1 MNENENLFEAEVP
14 AAQESTLPKTDDAAE
29 NFEAILEAVLFA
41 AGHPVSYMQLSSL
54 FGLAPAYISERV
66 HRYADEYN
74 AALDNRGILMLAF
87 DDACQ
92 LCTKEQ
98 FLPYIREALGI
109 RRSGTLSNSS
119 IEVLAVIAYNQPVT
133 RAYIDA
139 VRGVDSAYAVSSLL
153 ERGLIHSIGRLDAPG
168 RPMLYGTTD
177 DFLRCFGLA
186 SLTELPGVST
196 AEADELFERLKKK
209 VNAFDA
215 VAENQISIM
224 DVMEE
229 EGKPAPKEQ
238 A

>member
-1 MNENENLFEAEVP
+1 MNENETLFETEAP
-14 AAQESTLPKTDDAAE
+14 QAQESTLPRTDDAAE

-54 FGLAPAYISERV
+54 FGMAPAYISERV
-66 HRYADEYN
+66 HQYADEYN
-74 AALDNRGILMLAF
+74 AALENRGILMLAF

-177 DFLRCFGLA
+177 DFLRCFGLS

-224 DVMEE
+224 DVMDEDAKD
-229 EGKPAPKEQ
+229 KPQE
-238 A
+238 

>member
-1 MNENENLFEAEVP
+1 MNETLLDTENTSGVG
-14 AAQESTLPKTDDAAE
+14 STLPTTEDAAE

-54 FGLAPAYISERV
+54 FGMAPAYISERV
-66 HRYADEYN
+66 HKYAEEYN
-74 AALDNRGILMLAF
+74 NAIENRGILMLAF

-92 LCTKEQ
+92 LCTQEKY
-98 FLPYIREALGI
+98 LPYIREALGI

-119 IEVLAVIAYNQPVT
+119 IEVLAVVAYNQPVT

-177 DFLRCFGLA
+177 DFLRCFGLS
-186 SLTELPGVST
+186 SLTELPGVSS

-209 VNAFDA
+209 VNAFD
-215 VAENQISIM
+215 VADNQISMM
-224 DVMEE
+224 DLDQPSSPQDD
-229 EGKPAPKEQ
+229 KKE
-238 A
+238 

>member
-1 MNENENLFEAEVP
+1 MNETLLDTENTSGVG
-14 AAQESTLPKTDDAAE
+14 STLPTTEDAAE

-54 FGLAPAYISERV
+54 FGMAPAYISERV
-66 HRYADEYN
+66 HKYAEEYN
-74 AALDNRGILMLAF
+74 NAIENRGILMLAF

-92 LCTKEQ
+92 LCTQEKY
-98 FLPYIREALGI
+98 LPYIREALGI

-119 IEVLAVIAYNQPVT
+119 IEVLAVVAYNQPVT

-177 DFLRCFGLA
+177 DFLRCFGLS

-209 VNAFDA
+209 VNAFD
-215 VAENQISIM
+215 VADNQISMM
-224 DVMEE
+224 DLDQPSSPQDD
-229 EGKPAPKEQ
+229 KKE
-238 A
+238 